1 MRLDS
6 ARADRI
12 TAIVLVALG
21 LTMLWAGYTMD
32 RLEIRRIHPSSIPG
46 LLPMILGGGMAICAV
61 FLYLGARDPD
71 DPPPDASWRTML
83 LAGAWSAAFALL
95 LVGTLPFYVA
105 TAIYVAGFVMIF
117 DTDMAPL
124 KRAVAACIFGILAA
138 GIIGALFR
146 YAFLVRL
153 P

>member
-1 MRLDS
+1 MRLDT
-6 ARADRI
+6 ARADRV
-12 TAIVLVALG
+12 TAIVFFALG

-46 LLPMILGGGMAICAV
+46 LLPMFLGGGMALCSV
-61 FLYLGARDPD
+61 FLFLGARDGDGPN
-71 DPPPDASWRTML
+71 PTVSWRTMGL
-83 LAGAWSAAFALL
+83 TAGWSVIFALIM
-95 LVGTLPFYVA
+95 VGNLPFYLA

-117 DTDMAPL
+117 DTETPPL
-124 KRAVAACIFGILAA
+124 KRVVAGCVFGIISAA
-138 GIIGALFR
+138 VIGALFR